1 MSGTFSNPLD
11 DIMGNQIVQHVD
23 SDSGE
28 ISSVDS
34 DDAEVIVEEVD
45 DRPEDD
51 QRAPRDSSR
60 SKEENFDPDEEIAD
74 VSGRAGKRIKKLR
87 YEYHE
92 QRREKEAAERMK
104 EEAVNYAQ
112 QMAQQNGQLRDLLNR
127 GENVLLSEIKARTE
141 SELSKA
147 RDQYKAAY
155 SDGDADAVVKAQ
167 EALTRSTYDSRLAES
182 YQPLTQEQA
191 MQQPPPA
198 QQPQGQPQAP
208 PDPKLQKWLGDNE
221 WFGKD
226 AELTSFAYGVHEKL
240 VREEG
245 VDPRSTDYYK
255 AIDKRM
261 KQVFPEKFGK
271 RTRNDSTVVEVGTE
285 GPVARQRT
293 TTVVSP
299 ARRSSGGAP
308 RKVQLT
314 STQVALAKRLG
325 LKPEQY
331 AKQLLKESG
340 NG

>member
-1 MSGTFSNPLD
+1 MSFGNPMD
-11 DIMGNQIVQHVD
+11 DIMGNKVTQHVD

-45 DRPEDD
+45 DRPEED

-60 SKEENFDPDEEIAD
+60 SKGQDFDPDEEIAD

-112 QMAQQNGQLRDLLNR
+112 QMAHQNGQLRDLLNR

-147 RDQYKAAY
+147 RDQYKTAY

-167 EALTRSTYDSRLAES
+167 EALTRSTYDSRVAES
-182 YQPLTQEQA
+182 YQPLSQEEVMYQQQQ
-191 MQQPPPA
+191 QQPPPP
-198 QQPQGQPQAP
+198 QPQIQQAP
-208 PDPKLQKWLGDNE
+208 PDPKLKEWLSENE

-226 AELTSFAYGVHEKL
+226 AEKTSFAYGVHEKL

-245 VDPRSTDYYK
+245 MDPRSAEYYK

-261 KQVFPEKFGK
+261 GQVFPDGK
-271 RTRNDSTVVEVGTE
+271 NKTRSNETNVVEVVE
-285 GPVARQRT
+285 QHPARRT
-293 TTVVSP
+293 STVVSP
-299 ARRSSGGAP
+299 ARRSAGGSP

-325 LKPEQY
+325 LRPEQY